1 MEYYSHLHKEKNR
14 SKAFEIKKQQLIRLS
29 IINLTVTKNLK
40 SWVRIENPTC
50 IYDETERY

>member
-1 MEYYSHLHKEKNR
+1 MEYYSHLYKEKNR

-50 IYDETERY
+50 IYGDTERY